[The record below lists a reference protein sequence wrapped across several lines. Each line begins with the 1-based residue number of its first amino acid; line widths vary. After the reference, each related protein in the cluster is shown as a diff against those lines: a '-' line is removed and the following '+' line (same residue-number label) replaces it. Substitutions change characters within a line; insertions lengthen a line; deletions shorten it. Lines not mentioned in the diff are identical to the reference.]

1 MVTLLSDIGFTK
13 RILFFGVILA
23 TTIACS
29 LIFFAKVETR
39 GINAQW
45 ILGIT
50 SAVPASLSVIIL
62 YQQKRHNG
70 FIEKADFALAVA
82 LVLSLCATI
91 LWAVYEIILQVVPPV
106 PSVADALSIT
116 AAPFLSFYVYSTYHR
131 FYKVFHFSKIQ
142 LIAAVI
148 ASTIFLFFTIFYTES
163 LIEVSSSRGSAIL
176 SIIIIYPVIDAIIM
190 VPSFLIVVNYRK
202 KPQWFTPWIFKSA
215 GILLVVIG
223 DSWFQLFVVTSLTTE
238 LWPSSMIFAASR
250 VIIAAGLLWSIIN
263 FVPQRT
269 ATNNNTDTNF
279 SNSFDSST
287 RITSSESNKANRS
300 AKTWSGN
307 LLFVA
312 ITGLCVF
319 TVILI
324 IGTGLSSSSIWSLIQ
339 VPLFVDRQDINI
351 KELEEASSSG
361 DTVRF
366 GALLPISG
374 VFSSSG
380 KSTEAALRIAL
391 RDVNSNFPKSNSSL
405 RYELVVEDTESDPT
419 VSLEK
424 LRLLANDGIRIVIG
438 PATSAELKATN
449 DFADKNGILLISP
462 SSTAPTL
469 AIADDNVFRFV
480 PDDLNQ
486 AKAISKIMWDQGIRV
501 VVPFWRNDV
510 YGSEL
515 MRAVRA
521 NFQAMGGD
529 FDRDAEKLGYAPRT
543 GILAAS
549 LHRINFIIWENSL
562 KELESRLKSAI
573 SQYGIDKVGVYVV
586 SYDEV
591 IPIFIQAYSHPML
604 SKVKWYG
611 SDKSALNEALVRHYE
626 SASFAANTSFC
637 NPISSFGKNNYNNN
651 NHNNNYDNNN
661 KNANHDN
668 GNSYNYLL
676 DKIRKEIHTE
686 PSPYSAEAYD
696 ILRVAAIAENMTRH
710 NNMNNITDFQGISD
724 FKDAFIRAA
733 KSYVGVTGNTTLDNM
748 GDRAQGGYDFWKVKA
763 SKIGDMESF
772 DWIKTNMCK

>member
-29 LIFFAKVETR
+29 LIFLAKVETR
-39 GINAQW
+39 GYNAQW
-45 ILGIT
+45 ILSIT
-50 SAVPASLSVIIL
+50 AAIPASLSVIIL

-91 LWAVYEIILQVVPPV
+91 LWAVYEIILEVVPPV

-116 AAPFLSFYVYSTYHR
+116 AYFFLSFYVYSTYHR
-131 FYKVFHFSKIQ
+131 FYKVFHFSKKQ

-148 ASTIFLFFTIFYTES
+148 AISIFLFFTIFYTES

-176 SIIIIYPVIDAIIM
+176 SIIIIYPVMDAIIM
-190 VPSFLIVVNYRK
+190 VPSFLILVNYRK
-202 KPQWFTPWIFKSA
+202 KPRWFTPWIFKSA

-223 DSWFQLFVVTSLTTE
+223 DSWFQLFVVTSLTYE
-238 LWPSSMIFAASR
+238 LWPSSMIFVASR

-263 FVPQRT
+263 FVPQHIT
-269 ATNNNTDTNF
+269 ANHNINSSNT
-279 SNSFDSST
+279 FDSST
-287 RITSSESNKANRS
+287 RVTNSEFNKRNRS
-300 AKTWSGN
+300 AKAWSSS

-351 KELEEASSSG
+351 NTKDIGEASSSG

-366 GALLPISG
+366 GALLPMSG
-374 VFSSSG
+374 VYSSSG

-391 RDVNSNFPKSNSSL
+391 RDVNTNLSKNNSSL
-405 RYELVVEDTESDPT
+405 RYELVVQDTESDPT

-424 LRLLANDGIRIVIG
+424 LKLLAKEGIRIVIG
-438 PATSAELKATN
+438 PATSAELNATK
-449 DFADKNGILLISP
+449 DFADKNGIILISP

-469 AIADDNVFRFV
+469 AIEGDNVFRFV

-515 MRAVRA
+515 IRAVHA
-521 NFQAMGGD
+521 NFQAMGGV
-529 FDRDAEKLGYAPRT
+529 FDKDAEKLGYAPRT
-543 GILAAS
+543 GILASS
-549 LHRINFIIWENSL
+549 LHRINFIMWENAL
-562 KELESRLKSAI
+562 KALESRLKNAI

-586 SYDEV
+586 SYDE
-591 IPIFIQAYSHPML
+591 ITPILIQAYSHPAL

-637 NPISSFGKNNYNNN
+637 NPISSFGNNN
-651 NHNNNYDNNN
+651 NNNI
-661 KNANHDN
+661 NHGN
-668 GNSYNYLL
+668 GNIYNNLL
-676 DKIRKEIHTE
+676 DKIRKEIHMT

-710 NNMNNITDFQGISD
+710 NNLNNMNNITDLQGIHD
-724 FKDAFIRAA
+724 FRDAFIRAA
-733 KSYVGVTGNTTLDNM
+733 KSYVGVTGNTTLNNM
-748 GDRAQGGYDFWKVKA
+748 GDRSQGEYDFWKVKA
-763 SKIGDMESF
+763 NKTGDTESF
-772 DWIKTNMCK
+772 GWIKTNMCN

>member
-50 SAVPASLSVIIL
+50 SAVPAWLSVLIL

-91 LWAVYEIILQVVPPV
+91 LWAVYELILQVVPPV

-116 AAPFLSFYVYSTYHR
+116 AYAFLSFYVYSTYHR

-190 VPSFLIVVNYRK
+190 VPSFLIVINYRK

-223 DSWFQLFVVTSLTTE
+223 DSWFQLFVVTSLTPE
-238 LWPSSMIFAASR
+238 LWPSSMIFTASR

-324 IGTGLSSSSIWSLIQ
+324 IGTGLSSSSIWSLSQ

-391 RDVNSNFPKSNSSL
+391 RDVNSDFSKSNSSL
-405 RYELVVEDTESDPT
+405 RYELVVQDTESDPLA
-419 VSLEK
+419 SLEK
-424 LRLLANDGIRIVIG
+424 LKLLAKDGIRIVIG
-438 PATSAELKATN
+438 PSTSAELKATK
-449 DFADKNGILLISP
+449 DFADKNGIILISP

-469 AIADDNVFRFV
+469 AIEGDNVFRFV
-480 PDDLNQ
+480 PDDLHQ
-486 AKAISKIMWDQGIRV
+486 AKVISKIMWDRGIRV
-501 VVPFWRNDV
+501 VVPLWRNDN

-521 NFQAMGGD
+521 NFQAMGGV
-529 FDRDAEKLGYAPRT
+529 FYKDAEKIGYTPRT
-543 GILAAS
+543 GQLASS
-549 LHRINFIIWENSL
+549 LHRINFIMWENAL
-562 KELESRLKSAI
+562 KALESRLQSAI
-573 SQYGIDKVGVYVV
+573 SQYGVDKVGVYMV

-591 IPIFIQAYSHPML
+591 TPILIQAYSHPLL

-637 NPISSFGKNNYNNN
+637 NPISSFGINDNGEIRNS
-651 NHNNNYDNNN
+651 YDN
-661 KNANHDN
+661 
-668 GNSYNYLL
+668 LL
-676 DKIRKEIHTE
+676 EKIRKEIHTE
-686 PSPYSAEAYD
+686 PSPYSADAYD

-710 NNMNNITDFQGISD
+710 DMNNMNNITDFQGIHD
-724 FKDAFIRAA
+724 FRDAFIRVA
-733 KSYVGVTGNTTLDNM
+733 KSYVGVTGNTTLNNM
-748 GDRAQGGYDFWKVKA
+748 GDRAQGEYDFWKVKA
-763 SKIGDMESF
+763 SKTGDSESF
-772 DWIKTNMCK
+772 DWIKTDGCK

>member
-1 MVTLLSDIGFTK
+1 MVTLLSDIEFTK
-13 RILFFGVILA
+13 KILFFGVILA

-39 GINAQW
+39 GNNAQW
-45 ILGIT
+45 ILSIT
-50 SAVPASLSVIIL
+50 AAVPASLSVIIL
-62 YQQKRHNG
+62 YQQKHHNG
-70 FIEKADFALAVA
+70 FIEKADLALAVA

-91 LWAVYEIILQVVPPV
+91 LWAVYEIILEIVPPV

-116 AAPFLSFYVYSTYHR
+116 AYAFLSFYVYSTYHR
-131 FYKVFHFSKIQ
+131 FYKVFHFSKKQ

-148 ASTIFLFFTIFYTES
+148 ASAIFLFFTIFYTES
-163 LIEVSSSRGSAIL
+163 LIEVSSSRGLAIL
-176 SIIIIYPVIDAIIM
+176 SIIIAYPVMDAIIM
-190 VPSFLIVVNYRK
+190 VPSFLIVINYRK

-250 VIIAAGLLWSIIN
+250 VIIAAGLLWSIVN

-269 ATNNNTDTNF
+269 AAIHGTNSSNNI
-279 SNSFDSST
+279 DSSI
-287 RITSSESNKANRS
+287 RVSSSEFNKAHRLTKARS
-300 AKTWSGN
+300 SN

-312 ITGLCVF
+312 MTGLCVF

-324 IGTGLSSSSIWSLIQ
+324 IGTALSSSSIWSLIQ
-339 VPLFVDRQDINI
+339 LPLFVDRQDVNT
-351 KELEEASSSG
+351 KELGEASSSG

-366 GALLPISG
+366 GALLPLSG
-374 VFSSSG
+374 VFASSG
-380 KSTEAALRIAL
+380 KSTEDALRIAL
-391 RDVNSNFPKSNSSL
+391 RDVNSNFSKSNSSL
-405 RYELVVEDTESDPT
+405 RYELVVQDTESNPT

-424 LRLLANDGIRIVIG
+424 LRLLAKDGIRIVIG
-438 PATSAELKATN
+438 PATSAELKATK
-449 DFADKNGILLISP
+449 DFADKNGIILISP

-469 AIADDNVFRFV
+469 AIEGDNIFRFV

-486 AKAISKIMWDQGIRV
+486 AKAISKIMWNQGIRV

-515 MRAVRA
+515 IRAVRA
-521 NFQAMGGD
+521 NFQAMGGV
-529 FDRDAEKLGYAPRT
+529 FDTDAEKLGYTPRT

-549 LHRINFIIWENSL
+549 LHRINFIMWENAL
-562 KELESRLKSAI
+562 KSLESRLQIAI

-591 IPIFIQAYSHPML
+591 TPIFIQAYSHPVL

-637 NPISSFGKNNYNNN
+637 NPISSFGNNN
-651 NHNNNYDNNN
+651 T
-661 KNANHDN
+661 KSDN
-668 GNSYNYLL
+668 GNSYDNLL

-686 PSPYSAEAYD
+686 PSPYSAAAYD

-710 NNMNNITDFQGISD
+710 NNNNNMNNITDFQGIHG
-724 FKDAFIRAA
+724 FRDAFVHAA
-733 KSYVGVTGNTTLDNM
+733 KSYVGVTGNTTLNNM
-748 GDRAQGGYDFWKVKA
+748 GDRAQGEYDFWKVKA
-763 SKIGDMESF
+763 IKAGDTESF
-772 DWIKTNMCK
+772 GWIKRNMCN

>member
-39 GINAQW
+39 GYNAQW
-45 ILGIT
+45 ILSIT
-50 SAVPASLSVIIL
+50 AAIPASLSVIIL

-70 FIEKADFALAVA
+70 FIEKADLALAVA

-116 AAPFLSFYVYSTYHR
+116 AYAFLSFYVYSTYNR
-131 FYKVFHFSKIQ
+131 FYKVFHFSKKQ
-142 LIAAVI
+142 LTAAVI

-176 SIIIIYPVIDAIIM
+176 SIIIIYPVMDAIIM

-202 KPQWFTPWIFKSA
+202 KPRWFTPWIFKSA

-269 ATNNNTDTNF
+269 GTNNNTNS
-279 SNSFDSST
+279 SNDFDSST
-287 RITSSESNKANRS
+287 RITSSEYNNVNGS
-300 AKTWSGN
+300 AKAWSSN
-307 LLFVA
+307 LIFVA
-312 ITGLCVF
+312 ITGLCIF

-324 IGTGLSSSSIWSLIQ
+324 IGTALSSSSIWSLIQ
-339 VPLFVDRQDINI
+339 LPLLVDRQDINI
-351 KELEEASSSG
+351 NTKDIGEASSSG
-361 DTVRF
+361 DTVRL
-366 GALLPISG
+366 GALLPMSG

-380 KSTEAALRIAL
+380 KSTEAALRMAL
-391 RDVNSNFPKSNSSL
+391 RDVNSNFSKSNSSL
-405 RYELVVEDTESDPT
+405 RYELVVQDTESDPT

-424 LRLLANDGIRIVIG
+424 LRLLAKDGIRIVIG
-438 PATSAELKATN
+438 PATSAELNATK
-449 DFADKNGILLISP
+449 DFADENGIILISP

-469 AIADDNVFRFV
+469 AIEGDNVFRFV

-486 AKAISKIMWDQGIRV
+486 AKAISKIMWNQGISV

-521 NFQAMGGD
+521 NFQAMGGV
-529 FDRDAEKLGYAPRT
+529 FDKDAEKLGYAPRT
-543 GILAAS
+543 GILASS
-549 LHRINFIIWENSL
+549 LHRINFIMWENAL
-562 KELESRLKSAI
+562 KALESRLKNAI

-591 IPIFIQAYSHPML
+591 TPIFIQANSHPVL

-611 SDKSALNEALVRHYE
+611 SDKSALNQALVRQYE

-637 NPISSFGKNNYNNN
+637 NPISSFGNNN
-651 NHNNNYDNNN
+651 NNNNNN
-661 KNANHDN
+661 KNNNSNKDN
-668 GNSYNYLL
+668 GNTYNNFLG
-676 DKIRKEIHTE
+676 KIRKEIHTE
-686 PSPYSAEAYD
+686 PSPYSADAYD

-710 NNMNNITDFQGISD
+710 SNMNNLNNITDFQGIHD
-724 FKDAFIRAA
+724 FRNAFIRAA

-748 GDRAQGGYDFWKVKA
+748 GDRANGEYNFWKVKA
-763 SKIGDMESF
+763 SKTGDTESF
-772 DWIKTNMCK
+772 VWIKTNMCK